1 MSAAAL
7 RELLAHAARRLIEIS
22 DSPRLDAELLL
33 AAALERPRGYL
44 HAWPERTPEPE
55 QFARFTAWLDR
66 RIAGEPVAYILGGR
80 EFWSLDLEVTPD
92 TLIPRPETEL
102 LVELALAR
110 LPKNQ
115 PVTVADLGTGS
126 GAIALALAVERPL
139 ARIIATDRSSAALAV
154 ARRNAKRLD
163 IRNVEFREGDW
174 CAPLEGERFDLIA
187 ANPPYVAAA
196 DPRWREGELRFEPP
210 AALVAGD
217 DGLSALR
224 AIVAQAPDCLNPG
237 GWLLL
242 EHGYDQGEA
251 VPALLRERG
260 FDAVSDHRDAAG
272 IGRTSG
278 GRWPSL
284 PDRADA
290 GALRYSP
297 VEGTRADDPARG
309 T

>member
-7 RELLAHAARRLIEIS
+7 RELLAHATRRLIEIS
-22 DSPRLDAELLL
+22 ASPRLDAEILL
-33 AAALERPRGYL
+33 AAALEQPRSYL
-44 HAWPERTPEPE
+44 HAWPERTPTLE
-55 QFARFTAWLDR
+55 QAARFAAWLDR
-66 RIAGEPVAYILGGR
+66 RRAGEPVAYILGRR

-110 LPKNQ
+110 LPMDR

-126 GAIALALAVERPL
+126 GAIALVLAVERPM
-139 ARIIATDRSSAALAV
+139 ARIVAIDRSPAALVV
-154 ARRNAKRLD
+154 ARRNAQRLE

-174 CAPLEGERFDLIA
+174 CAPLDNERFDLIV

-196 DPRWREGELRFEPP
+196 DPRWRQGELRFEPP

-224 AIVAQAPDCLNPG
+224 AIVAQAPNHLKPG
-237 GWLLL
+237 GWVLL

-260 FDAVSDHRDAAG
+260 FDAVSDHRDVAG
-272 IGRTSG
+272 LSRTSG
-278 GRWPSL
+278 GCWPS
-284 PDRADA
+284 
-290 GALRYSP
+290 
-297 VEGTRADDPARG
+297 
-309 T
+309 